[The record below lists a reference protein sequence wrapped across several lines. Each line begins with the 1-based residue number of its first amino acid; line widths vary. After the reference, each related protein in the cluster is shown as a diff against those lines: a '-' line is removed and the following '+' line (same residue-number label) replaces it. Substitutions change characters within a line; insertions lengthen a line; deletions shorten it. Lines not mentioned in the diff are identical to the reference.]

1 MRRQR
6 HHQAPGAYLTNYCL
20 IMGEAFSSEDTR
32 HRYYHALPSLHWPWT
47 GGIRP
52 CIEGQSEPTTSQRG
66 DEHQGLSD
74 LSDKSDYDDDSDAEN
89 DPQPDDDPSNCSD
102 ADDHMIS
109 DKTAEHADS
118 GYNSDGTD
126 VSIKERSSQLEQ
138 QKYDISAPDEFGEAR

>member
-20 IMGEAFSSEDTR
+20 IRGEAFSSEDTR

-66 DEHQGLSD
+66 DEHHGLSD
-74 LSDKSDYDDDSDAEN
+74 MSDNGACSDYDDDSDAEN

-109 DKTAEHADS
+109 DKTADRKS
-118 GYNSDGTD
+118 
-126 VSIKERSSQLEQ
+126 VV
-138 QKYDISAPDEFGEAR
+138 